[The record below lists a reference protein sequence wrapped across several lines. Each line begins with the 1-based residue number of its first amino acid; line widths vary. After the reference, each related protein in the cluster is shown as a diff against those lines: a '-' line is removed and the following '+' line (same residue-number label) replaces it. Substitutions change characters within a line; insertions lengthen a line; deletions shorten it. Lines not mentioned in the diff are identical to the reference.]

1 MLIGVAVVLLLLG
14 LAALTI
20 DRGAAQYFRQHI
32 ETPLFKFAYHVT
44 DFAKGGPWIAL
55 AALAYVGTQ
64 VWIMTASSSPVIAA
78 ISDYALALL
87 ASFVAGSVVL
97 HVLKIFLGRRRPRDD
112 VEHGLY
118 GFRYFTW
125 QLQYDSFP
133 SGHAMTIF
141 SVAVLA
147 SIIVPKLAPLWF
159 GIALSLSVTRAML
172 IAHFLSDVLIG
183 AALGILATRET
194 LIYVFPALAPGWL

>member
-1 MLIGVAVVLLLLG
+1 
-14 LAALTI
+14 
-20 DRGAAQYFRQHI
+20 
-32 ETPLFKFAYHVT
+32 
-44 DFAKGGPWIAL
+44 
-55 AALAYVGTQ
+55 
-64 VWIMTASSSPVIAA
+64 
-78 ISDYALALL
+78 
-87 ASFVAGSVVL
+87 
-97 HVLKIFLGRRRPRDD
+97 VLKIFLGRRRPRDD

-147 SIIVPKLAPLWF
+147 SIIVPMLSPLWF
-159 GIALSLSVTRAML
+159 AIALTLALTRAML

-183 AALGILATRET
+183 AAIGIVATRET
-194 LIYVFPALAPGWL
+194 LVYVFPHLAPGWL